1 MDKFAHFFSIFFLSF
16 FLHTV
21 QIFLEGWECYL
32 GMFFFFQN
40 ILSIAF
46 FYNLFSKIIS
56 LSCFFPVFL
65 FFFSLLVENVD
76 NVFFIVYLNWW
87 INVTKFLEIFT
98 LWKYLL
104 LWNQRIQ
111 TNCLRNKKW
120 YPIPILGILNQF

>member
-1 MDKFAHFFSIFFLSF
+1 MDKFAHFFSIFFIIFFAYSTNFFGGLRVLLRYVF
-16 FLHTV
+16 FLSKYFV
-21 QIFLEGWECYL
+21 YCFFLQFIQQNNFIV
-32 GMFFFFQN
+32 MFF
-40 ILSIAF
+40 
-46 FYNLFSKIIS
+46 
-56 LSCFFPVFL
+56 SCFSI
-65 FFFSLLVENVD
+65 FFSLLVENVD